1 MQYKKTISLII
12 ISFFIFHS
20 SNDLNAKE
28 NIYFVDLNYIVN
40 KSDAGISISSQ
51 LKKVNDKNLSFFN
64 KQESNLKKKELKIL
78 AKKNVLDKKD
88 FDEKISILSSEINDY
103 NKEKNNRITL
113 MNQMNIKAKNNLI
126 IKLNAI
132 IVEYAEKNS
141 ISMVIQKKNIL
152 LGKSDLDITAPVFK
166 IFNNTVK
173 TIQIK

>member
-113 MNQMNIKAKNNLI
+113 INQMNIKAKNNLI

>member
-1 MQYKKTISLII
+1 
-12 ISFFIFHS
+12 
-20 SNDLNAKE
+20 
-28 NIYFVDLNYIVN
+28 
-40 KSDAGISISSQ
+40 
-51 LKKVNDKNLSFFN
+51 
-64 KQESNLKKKELKIL
+64 
-78 AKKNVLDKKD
+78 
-88 FDEKISILSSEINDY
+88 
-103 NKEKNNRITL
+103 
-113 MNQMNIKAKNNLI
+113 MNIKAKNNLI